1 LLLGTAVLAGVTPLH
16 RTHAA
21 ARRLWLS
28 VGIAAGLAAS
38 GCSEPRVDK
47 PPAPEMTELIAAY
60 ASPDAEFDAG
70 AASDISLS
78 IALIDELLERT
89 DLRAQLVDVLAEVL
103 RQATELSGGED
114 GTADVSFE
122 AGGYIRFTRICSG
135 WTLPA
140 RPDRSVNGALQ
151 LTATFSEAGLDP
163 IVWGSAEACRYRVG
177 DGQIEL
183 DQVAASAAAVS
194 VYWGSTPSEQD
205 VLARTLL
212 VDLDLE
218 ATIDAERM
226 SLDIDFRSLVDGT
239 LEYRI
244 PRPDGSLVA
253 RVGSGDGVMLRAANG
268 SFDCDAELDC
278 ELRAPEAP

>member
-1 LLLGTAVLAGVTPLH
+1 MLQH

-21 ARRLWLS
+21 ARRLS
-28 VGIAAGLAAS
+28 GFAAGLAWLGAA
-38 GCSEPRVDK
+38 GCSEPRVEK

-60 ASPDAEFDAG
+60 AAPDAEFEPG
-70 AASDISLS
+70 AAPDVALTISL
-78 IALIDELLERT
+78 IEQLLEQT
-89 DLRAQLVDVLAEVL
+89 DLREQLVDVLAEVL

-114 GTADVSFE
+114 GAADVSFD

-140 RPDRSVNGALQ
+140 RPDRSANGALQ

-183 DQVAASAAAVS
+183 DQVAQSAAAVS
-194 VYWGSTPSEQD
+194 VYWGSGPSDQAVSE
-205 VLARTLL
+205 RTLL

-218 ATIDAERM
+218 ATIDAERT

-239 LEYRI
+239 LEYRV
-244 PRPDGSLVA
+244 PRPDGSLIA
-253 RVGSGDGVMLRAANG
+253 HVGSADGVTLRAANG
-268 SFDCDAELDC
+268 SFECDAELDC
-278 ELRAPEAP
+278 VPAPEAP